1 MKTKDIHFI
10 KWILVS
16 IILFGIIF
24 LWNFRAFGQ
33 DWTTEQKEVWVSVQG
48 FWDTIK
54 KGDVEATLA
63 GQHDKMLDWF
73 STNPDPLKKE
83 ILRSAYNNLVN
94 RLKPTFVKLKPL
106 AIHIYG
112 NVANVFYIYK
122 WESANKEISDR
133 GRALI
138 TLIKQDN
145 KWLAIGSLRASCDT
159 LPPCPYKW

>member
-48 FWDTIK
+48 FWETIK
-54 KGDVEATLA
+54 KGDVEGTLA

-94 RLKPTFVKLKPL
+94 RLKPT
-106 AIHIYG
+106 IC
-112 NVANVFYIYK
+112 
-122 WESANKEISDR
+122 SR
-133 GRALI
+133 GQI
-138 TLIKQDN
+138 EV
-145 KWLAIGSLRASCDT
+145 GSQLPASVYSIRS
-159 LPPCPYKW
+159 PGRY